1 MKRFTVG
8 LFALVALLRWAAP
21 ATAQGPWGM
30 GGGPRG
36 QHMMMGDGF
45 GMLLP
50 PFVLGKLNL
59 SDDQKTKV
67 RGIIE
72 DYHATV
78 QPLFLQ
84 LKTIHDGTADKF
96 YASGD
101 LSLDDLTAQT
111 QQAAPLQEQLKNAGL
126 TAALKMRE
134 VLTADQLA
142 QAGQIIA
149 QIRAAR
155 AQMHNIF
162 AQP

>member
-21 ATAQGPWGM
+21 ALAQGPWGM

-36 QHMMMGDGF
+36 HHMMMGDGF

-50 PFVLGKLNL
+50 PFILGKLNL
-59 SDDQKTKV
+59 SDDQRTKV
-67 RGIIE
+67 QGIMA

-78 QPLFLQ
+78 QPLFQQ
-84 LKTIHDGTADKF
+84 LKIIHEGTADKF

-101 LSLDDLTAQT
+101 LSPDDFTAQT
-111 QQAAPLQEQLKNAGL
+111 QQAAPLQEQIKNAGL
-126 TAALKMRE
+126 TAALKTRA
-134 VLTADQLA
+134 VLTPDQLA
-142 QAGQIIA
+142 QAAQIIA

-155 AQMHNIF
+155 AQMHSIF
-162 AQP
+162 AQQ